1 MIAGVASGSRPYHH
15 GNLRPA
21 LISAAIGEIEE
32 SGPAAMS
39 LRAVARR
46 AGVTHAA
53 ATYHFGDRAGLLTA
67 VAAEGYRLLAEALR
81 GAQETRGSFLEVGVA
96 YVRFAVTHRAHF
108 EVMYRPEL
116 YHRDDAE
123 LGRARAAAAAL
134 LYGTGE
140 ITRER
145 MAYGVAAW
153 SIVHGLATLW
163 LNGNLP
169 AQLGDDPEEITRVV
183 AAHLGPPRRDPALA
197 AGNRGKAVGNRI
209 ADSTHGG
216 KLMPYVRVG
225 EENSGRIEI
234 SYEDHGRGRPV
245 VLIHGYPLN
254 GHSWEKQLPALLDAG
269 YRVIAYDRR
278 GFGASSQP
286 TVGYDY
292 NTFAADLRGLMNVLD
307 LRDVTLAG
315 FSMGTGEVTRYLGRY
330 GSERIRNAV
339 LLGPIPPFLLKTGD
353 NPEGVDQS
361 VFDGLIAAARADR
374 YAYFKD
380 FFDNFYNVDKFRGT
394 RISDQAWQASFNVA
408 AGASSYASVACIP
421 TWPTDFRAD
430 LPQIDVPILVLQ
442 GTEDRILP
450 IDATGRR
457 LPALLKDARL
467 IEVEAGPHNIGWTH
481 PEEVNR
487 ALLGFLA
494 S

>member
-123 LGRARAAAAAL
+123 LGRARAAAATL
-134 LYGTGE
+134 LYGTGD

-197 AGNRGKAVGNRI
+197 RPATG
-209 ADSTHGG
+209 
-216 KLMPYVRVG
+216 VR
-225 EENSGRIEI
+225 
-234 SYEDHGRGRPV
+234 
-245 VLIHGYPLN
+245 
-254 GHSWEKQLPALLDAG
+254 
-269 YRVIAYDRR
+269 
-278 GFGASSQP
+278 
-286 TVGYDY
+286 
-292 NTFAADLRGLMNVLD
+292 
-307 LRDVTLAG
+307 
-315 FSMGTGEVTRYLGRY
+315 
-330 GSERIRNAV
+330 
-339 LLGPIPPFLLKTGD
+339 PPG
-353 NPEGVDQS
+353 
-361 VFDGLIAAARADR
+361 
-374 YAYFKD
+374 
-380 FFDNFYNVDKFRGT
+380 
-394 RISDQAWQASFNVA
+394 
-408 AGASSYASVACIP
+408 
-421 TWPTDFRAD
+421 
-430 LPQIDVPILVLQ
+430 
-442 GTEDRILP
+442 
-450 IDATGRR
+450 TGRR
-457 LPALLKDARL
+457 PRRASLPAASGSGRRRCGPSAPARGPGSSRQQGRDAAVIVSHPAGRRPHAL
-467 IEVEAGPHNIGWTH
+467 VGGGGCERELRRSARRRPARRRVASEAGQRSAESLIAGGKPDG
-481 PEEVNR
+481 
-487 ALLGFLA
+487 G
-494 S
+494 